1 MPTVTNTSGPRQ
13 QTEAAIAASAPPTR
27 DAFSR
32 LPFAIG
38 KSPKLVVQA
47 TAWLPH
53 HGTESSAHSP
63 GCRPW
68 RKSRQSNSKCRTAV
82 RSQGVEFMDRNLTI
96 GRLARAAGVNVE
108 TVRYYQRRGL
118 VAEPERPLNSVRRYS
133 EDSVKRIRFIKRAQD
148 LGFTLAEIANLLA
161 LEDGRSCRETR
172 ELAGRKLA
180 IVEARLT
187 DLDRLRQTL
196 PELLARCD
204 TSRGKVS
211 CPIIGVLSSER
222 P

>member
-1 MPTVTNTSGPRQ
+1 MLS
-13 QTEAAIAASAPPTR
+13 R
-27 DAFSR
+27 DSR
-32 LPFAIG
+32 LP
-38 KSPKLVVQA
+38 SVNS
-47 TAWLPH
+47 WR
-53 HGTESSAHSP
+53 SP
-63 GCRPW
+63 GCRLC
-68 RKSRQSNSKCRTAV
+68 RKSRQSNSNCRTVV
-82 RSQGVEFMDRNLTI
+82 RSQGWEPMDRNPTI

-118 VAEPERPLNSVRRYS
+118 VAEPERPLNSVRGNS
-133 EDSVKRIRFIKRAQD
+133 EDSVKRIWFIKRAQD

-180 IVEARLT
+180 IVESRLT
-187 DLDRLRQTL
+187 DLSRLRRTL
-196 PELLARCD
+196 RELIAGCD

>member
-1 MPTVTNTSGPRQ
+1 MPTVTNT
-13 QTEAAIAASAPPTR
+13 
-27 DAFSR
+27 
-32 LPFAIG
+32 
-38 KSPKLVVQA
+38 
-47 TAWLPH
+47 
-53 HGTESSAHSP
+53 
-63 GCRPW
+63 
-68 RKSRQSNSKCRTAV
+68 N
-82 RSQGVEFMDRNLTI
+82 

-108 TVRYYQRRGL
+108 SVRYYQRGGL
-118 VAEPERPLNSVRRYS
+118 VAEPQRPLNSVRRYS

-172 ELAGRKLA
+172 ELARRKLA
-180 IVEARLT
+180 IVESRLT
-187 DLDRLRQTL
+187 DLNRLRKTL
-196 PELLARCD
+196 RELIARCD